1 VPRKS
6 RYCNSTQP
14 ATIQKQHD
22 NSKTY
27 NYKVS
32 YRTLFSI
39 ATLLAILVVVVLVLS
54 FTYGRLLVSAQR
66 AFVLERENKQLE
78 AQVAQIDSLKLELL
92 NLQALSIQIKGMLGV
107 EMSQADSVLVANLS
121 PAKSPAI
128 GTDEDMDRVGAQ
140 EQKQMLEALPSMW
153 PVRGY
158 VTREFYLTGGED
170 NAQYHPGIDIAAAR
184 DTPVLAA
191 AEGVVEASHFD
202 DTYGWMVEIDHGYGI
217 STLYGH
223 CTRNLVNVGDRVT
236 RGKTIATVGSTGKS
250 TAPHLHFEVRKNG
263 VPVDPKDYLLN

>member
-1 VPRKS
+1 MKKQFSIIVVP
-6 RYCNSTQP
+6 
-14 ATIQKQHD
+14 HD

-39 ATLLAILVVVVLVLS
+39 ATLLAILIIVVVTLS
-54 FTYGRLLVSAQR
+54 FTYGRVLVNAQR
-66 AFVLERENKQLE
+66 AFVLERENKQLH
-78 AQVAQIDSLKLELL
+78 AQVAQIDSLRLELL

-107 EMSQADSVLVANLS
+107 ELTEADSLLVANLS

-128 GTDEDMDRVGAQ
+128 DSGADMDRVGEQ
-140 EQKQMLEALPSMW
+140 EQKQMLDALPSIW
-153 PVRGY
+153 PVRGF
-158 VTREFYLTGGED
+158 VTREFHTTGGE
-170 NAQYHPGIDIAAAR
+170 NNEQYHPGIDIAATR

-202 DTYGWMVEIDHGYGI
+202 GTYGWMVEIDHGYGI
-217 STLYGH
+217 HTLYGH
-223 CTRNLVNVGDRVT
+223 CARNLVNVGDRVT